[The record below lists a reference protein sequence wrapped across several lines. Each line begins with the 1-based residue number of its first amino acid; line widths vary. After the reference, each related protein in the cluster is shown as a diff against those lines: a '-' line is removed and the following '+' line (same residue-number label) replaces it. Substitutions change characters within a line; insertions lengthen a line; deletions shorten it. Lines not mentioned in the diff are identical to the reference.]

1 MAYNP
6 RDHYFKQAKKDGY
19 LARSA
24 YKLEEIQK
32 KYRVIR
38 QGDKV
43 LDLGCA
49 PGSWSQLTLKLI
61 GGKGF
66 LRGIDLTAVTLKAPN
81 AEFVQKDIFAM
92 PIEEFAEAPYDVV
105 ISDMAPNTTG
115 IMIRDQ
121 AQSEELCMK
130 VLELCDQVLKPRGNM
145 VMKLFQGGGS
155 KDVEKAVRIRFDKIQ
170 QLKPQST
177 RKESKEI
184 FVIGIGYKKP
194 PTAPVATTLK

>member
-1 MAYNP
+1 MSFNP
-6 RDHYFKQAKKDGY
+6 QDHYFKKAKKEGF

-38 QGDKV
+38 AHDTV

-49 PGSWSQLTLKLI
+49 PGSWSQVTLKII
-61 GGKGF
+61 GSKGR

-81 AEFVQKDIFAM
+81 AEFVQKNIFAM
-92 PIEEFAEAPYDVV
+92 SREEFAEAPYDVV

-121 AQSEELCMK
+121 ALSEELCLK

-155 KDVEKAVRIRFDKIQ
+155 KEVEMAVRKRFDKMQ
-170 QLKPQST
+170 LLKPQST

-184 FVIGIGYKKP
+184 FVVGLGFKKSTP
-194 PTAPVATTLK
+194 PV